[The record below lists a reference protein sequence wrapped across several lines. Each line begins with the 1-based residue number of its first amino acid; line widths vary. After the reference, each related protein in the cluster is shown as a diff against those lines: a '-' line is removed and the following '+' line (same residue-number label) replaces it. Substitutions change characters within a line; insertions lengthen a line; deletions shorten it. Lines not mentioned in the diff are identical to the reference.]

1 MENMVAT
8 LIEKATLVDENFLNS
23 LIRQQ
28 KNVVEDTVIY
38 KKLDQDLLSL
48 LPSLE
53 KEQTVL
59 FPKHLERLVQ
69 QYSMKSDVQCLFGC
83 FENVDL
89 AYFVINYSLFIWEYG
104 KDNQEL
110 AIGHL
115 EVNLDEDKIIKSVGI
130 FKPKPNSWVGD
141 AQYVLVVV
149 TDKSIYV
156 FGLSIKNNDS
166 MLFHILS
173 SVKHRAS
180 YSGKDIGSIV
190 GMEDGRIF
198 LIDNGELCE
207 LVYEESIPSRF
218 FNSLIRPLV
227 TTDHSDFKLCVV
239 DETRNMIYAMSEDY
253 IQAYYV
259 TKDKKNNLVSVGRF
273 YLNDNQELDGT
284 FISICPILNTDS
296 PYFWLLAITN
306 RGYRGYFTCYTDGDS
321 WPPSNISVEELRRKK
336 PNGLYLVESHKPPE
350 EILQKFQQK
359 LISTSI
365 KCKYFH
371 KTLFII
377 ESDDIHQHYQL
388 SCIYPNHGLILKYL
402 DTSRNQSYFSEYF
415 FTMSSK
421 KIYDI
426 KEIYDP
432 LYNPKNF
439 NEYPCDLI
447 SQYFIPSRKFLFY
460 TSEGIE
466 IWTKKMPVE
475 QLKDLFAKNAGTQLL
490 NDFRENYQHI
500 EICSMC
506 FLLTNDEDSNRLL
519 NFYKPR
525 NYHLYFG
532 FVLFLSRTL
541 RPIWKKKVLRKV
553 FNGNILE
560 SVDANIPKEI
570 LVSIENKLKRVKRF
584 CDNYSY
590 LAQKK
595 SPPLSSLLSTPNLLS
610 SSPSLVPLLQI
621 LDRDENPSTT
631 QQQKQDY
638 SFPESKDLD
647 DFLCI
652 ISNAISFIILMI
664 DYGLSKAFEK
674 IPESSQKV
682 IIDSTYDQ
690 LILDEEVRKC
700 WHDLP
705 LAIIKR
711 STNMQSKELYNN
723 LKNRCGMYCDE
734 FECSLY
740 EEYRDLDFY
749 EGAMDLL
756 ITELTSTTK
765 GQLKSQRNLLIRLI
779 IDTLKDAEND
789 DKELIFVIYDEFLK
803 SNTIQK
809 LFDQPTPSL
818 QEYLKSSMNES
829 LTSIHVLK
837 KTKAL
842 SKFCIIHHQYI
853 EAAEVLIRLAET
865 TTYEKLKL
873 HERTS
878 YLIKAR
884 QQIINAIELYGSRGD
899 ENSIKLND
907 LLERYWVKLS
917 TAHIQSDI
925 LKIISGIPENDYNTK
940 ASPAVLEKIWRK
952 IMENAV
958 NVAYAT
964 GSLEPISIK
973 IIEAGLKLL
982 LDEIVYLL
990 YKWIDDK
997 VESKDMDIR
1006 KMLQL
1011 ISKYEHAASSY
1022 HRIFQQDLSFKFLD
1036 IQQKLENI
1044 EMKSY
1049 LYTS

>member
-1 MENMVAT
+1 
-8 LIEKATLVDENFLNS
+8 
-23 LIRQQ
+23 
-28 KNVVEDTVIY
+28 TVIY

-207 LVYEESIPSRF
+207 LVYEESSWLLPSRF

-359 LISTSI
+359 LIST
-365 KCKYFH
+365 
-371 KTLFII
+371 
-377 ESDDIHQHYQL
+377 
-388 SCIYPNHGLILKYL
+388 
-402 DTSRNQSYFSEYF
+402 
-415 FTMSSK
+415 
-421 KIYDI
+421 
-426 KEIYDP
+426 
-432 LYNPKNF
+432 
-439 NEYPCDLI
+439 
-447 SQYFIPSRKFLFY
+447 QYFIPSRKFLFY

-690 LILDEEVRKC
+690 LILDEED
-700 WHDLP
+700 DL
-705 LAIIKR
+705 LQNSLKKLSNSWEII
-711 STNMQSKELYNN
+711 TFGTLVDICQ
-723 LKNRCGMYCDE
+723 
-734 FECSLY
+734 
-740 EEYRDLDFY
+740 EYRDLDFY

-907 LLERYWVKLS
+907 LLERYWQELIDGEKLLYDFVLPYELFEQELELIRLIDK
-917 TAHIQSDI
+917 T
-925 LKIISGIPENDYNTK
+925 P
-940 ASPAVLEKIWRK
+940 SPAVLEKIWRK

-973 IIEAGLKLL
+973 IIEAGTHELVFNDGLKLL

>member
-1 MENMVAT
+1 
-8 LIEKATLVDENFLNS
+8 
-23 LIRQQ
+23 
-28 KNVVEDTVIY
+28 
-38 KKLDQDLLSL
+38 
-48 LPSLE
+48 
-53 KEQTVL
+53 
-59 FPKHLERLVQ
+59 
-69 QYSMKSDVQCLFGC
+69 
-83 FENVDL
+83 
-89 AYFVINYSLFIWEYG
+89 
-104 KDNQEL
+104 
-110 AIGHL
+110 
-115 EVNLDEDKIIKSVGI
+115 
-130 FKPKPNSWVGD
+130 
-141 AQYVLVVV
+141 
-149 TDKSIYV
+149 
-156 FGLSIKNNDS
+156 
-166 MLFHILS
+166 
-173 SVKHRAS
+173 
-180 YSGKDIGSIV
+180 
-190 GMEDGRIF
+190 
-198 LIDNGELCE
+198 
-207 LVYEESIPSRF
+207 
-218 FNSLIRPLV
+218 
-227 TTDHSDFKLCVV
+227 
-239 DETRNMIYAMSEDY
+239 MSEDY

-359 LISTSI
+359 LIST
-365 KCKYFH
+365 
-371 KTLFII
+371 
-377 ESDDIHQHYQL
+377 
-388 SCIYPNHGLILKYL
+388 
-402 DTSRNQSYFSEYF
+402 
-415 FTMSSK
+415 
-421 KIYDI
+421 
-426 KEIYDP
+426 
-432 LYNPKNF
+432 
-439 NEYPCDLI
+439 
-447 SQYFIPSRKFLFY
+447 QYFIPSRKFLFY

-690 LILDEEVRKC
+690 LILDEED
-700 WHDLP
+700 DL
-705 LAIIKR
+705 LQNSLKKLSNSWEII
-711 STNMQSKELYNN
+711 TFGTLVDICQ
-723 LKNRCGMYCDE
+723 
-734 FECSLY
+734 
-740 EEYRDLDFY
+740 EYRDLDFY

-907 LLERYWVKLS
+907 LLERYWQELIDGEKLLYDFVLPYELFEQELELIRLIDK
-917 TAHIQSDI
+917 T
-925 LKIISGIPENDYNTK
+925 P
-940 ASPAVLEKIWRK
+940 SPAVLEKIWRK

-973 IIEAGLKLL
+973 IIEAGTHELVFNDGYITNLFREINIKYRLKLL

>member
-1 MENMVAT
+1 MENMVAK

-207 LVYEESIPSRF
+207 LVYEESSWLLPSRF

-321 WPPSNISVEELRRKK
+321 WPPSNVSVEELRRKK

-371 KTLFII
+371 ETLFII

-664 DYGLSKAFEK
+664 DYGLPKTFEK

-740 EEYRDLDFY
+740 EGYDMLQRFKKSKNIISSSSGGDDLLQNSLKKLSNCWEIITFGTLVDICQEYRDLDFY

-907 LLERYWVKLS
+907 LLERYWGYQRMITTPKQEKLLYDFVLPYELFEQELELIRLIDK
-917 TAHIQSDI
+917 T
-925 LKIISGIPENDYNTK
+925 P
-940 ASPAVLEKIWRK
+940 SPAVLEKIWRK

-964 GSLEPISIK
+964 GSLEPISTK
-973 IIEAGLKLL
+973 IIEAATTILPP
-982 LDEIVYLL
+982 
-990 YKWIDDK
+990 
-997 VESKDMDIR
+997 S
-1006 KMLQL
+1006 
-1011 ISKYEHAASSY
+1011 
-1022 HRIFQQDLSFKFLD
+1022 
-1036 IQQKLENI
+1036 
-1044 EMKSY
+1044 
-1049 LYTS
+1049 

>member
-359 LISTSI
+359 LIST
-365 KCKYFH
+365 
-371 KTLFII
+371 
-377 ESDDIHQHYQL
+377 
-388 SCIYPNHGLILKYL
+388 
-402 DTSRNQSYFSEYF
+402 
-415 FTMSSK
+415 
-421 KIYDI
+421 
-426 KEIYDP
+426 
-432 LYNPKNF
+432 
-439 NEYPCDLI
+439 
-447 SQYFIPSRKFLFY
+447 QYFIPSRKFLFY

-690 LILDEEVRKC
+690 LILDEED
-700 WHDLP
+700 DL
-705 LAIIKR
+705 LQNSLKKLSNSWEII
-711 STNMQSKELYNN
+711 TFGTLVDICQ
-723 LKNRCGMYCDE
+723 
-734 FECSLY
+734 
-740 EEYRDLDFY
+740 EYRDLDFY

-917 TAHIQSDI
+917 TAHIQKLIDGEKLLYDFVLPYELFEQELELI
-925 LKIISGIPENDYNTK
+925 RLIDKTP
-940 ASPAVLEKIWRK
+940 SPAVLEKIWRK

-973 IIEAGLKLL
+973 IIEAGTHELVFNDGYITNLFREINIKYRLKLL